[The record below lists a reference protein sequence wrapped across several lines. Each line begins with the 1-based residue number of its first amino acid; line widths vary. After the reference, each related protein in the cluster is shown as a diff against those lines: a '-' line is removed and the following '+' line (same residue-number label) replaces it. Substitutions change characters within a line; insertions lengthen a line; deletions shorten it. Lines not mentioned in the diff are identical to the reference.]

1 MKRALVTGVTG
12 QDGSYLAE
20 LLLGIGYEVFG
31 LARRTATTNHWRIEH
46 LFSNEHFHM
55 IDGDMTDMGSLV
67 LALQEAMPDEVY
79 NMAGQSFVP
88 TSFKNK
94 AMTFQVNTIGVANL
108 LDAIRAVC
116 PDARMVQ
123 ASTSEIYGAVLE
135 MPQTE
140 KTPPRP
146 RSPYGISKLAAYWL
160 VINKRESDGLHASN
174 SICFN
179 HESER
184 RGIEFVTRK
193 ITRGVASIS
202 LGVQEKISLGNLD
215 AQRDWGYAP
224 EFVEAMWRML
234 QQDEPDDYVIA
245 TGYMHTV
252 RDFCDATFAAVGI
265 PISWSGTGVD
275 EKGTNTDTGKVVV
288 DVNTLYFRP
297 AEVATL
303 VGDSYKAKH
312 RLGWEAQVRMPEL
325 VKRMV
330 AADLERLQTPQGER
344 IPLQKP

>member
-12 QDGSYLAE
+12 QDGSYIAE
-20 LLLGIGYEVFG
+20 MLLEKGYKVFG

-46 LFSNEHFHM
+46 ILGNKHFHM
-55 IDGDMTDMGSLV
+55 IDGDMTDMGSLM

-88 TSFKNK
+88 TSFTNK
-94 AMTFQVNTIGVANL
+94 EMTFNVNTIGVANL

-116 PDARMVQ
+116 PKARMVQ

-135 MPQTE
+135 IPQTE

-184 RGIEFVTRK
+184 RGNEFVTRK

-202 LGVQEKISLGNLD
+202 LGLLDKISLGNLD
-215 AQRDWGYAP
+215 SKRDWGYAP
-224 EFVEAMWRML
+224 EYVEAMWRML
-234 QQDEPDDYVIA
+234 QQDESSDYVIA
-245 TGYMHTV
+245 TGQQHTV
-252 RDFCDATFAAVGI
+252 REFCDAAFAAVGI
-265 PISWSGTGVD
+265 PISWSGTGID

-288 DVNTLYFRP
+288 DVDALYFRP
-297 AEVATL
+297 AEVALL
-303 VGDSYKAKH
+303 VGDASKAKDV
-312 RLGWEAQVRMPEL
+312 LGWEAKVTLPEL

-330 AADLERLQTPQGER
+330 AADVERLQGQ
-344 IPLQKP
+344 